1 MEKPIILFVFVSS
14 IVSTRPKKC
23 DFKEWVHHVKA
34 DIGCGKGEYAKHD
47 GKMII
52 KDAKEQYVNM
62 SDNWNQLDPRDAEM
76 LALTTKLHST
86 EAKCALLTK
95 AVAANSGNNTD
106 TKSRPGGTGDRKNWP
121 ED

>member
-1 MEKPIILFVFVSS
+1 MGS
-14 IVSTRPKKC
+14 IGTALKQIEQKGETYNSLRLHIFYCLNSTK
-23 DFKEWVHHVKA
+23 DSNFKEWVCCVKA
-34 DIGCGKGEYAKHD
+34 DIGCRKGEYAKHD

-86 EAKCALLTK
+86 ESKFALLT
-95 AVAANSGNNTD
+95 T
-106 TKSRPGGTGDRKNWP
+106 
-121 ED
+121 